1 MPSCYA
7 RLESL
12 WCSGKIGRCLP
23 YTLTMRFIRL
33 FLLTFF
39 IAPFAEAETRVFVS
53 LAGTLLE
60 AEITAVSGENVTL
73 KRISDQQ
80 SLVVK
85 IKTLCKEDGAYIA
98 RWVEQHAEQAA
109 APPSTPTTAADGAA
123 TAAAPGAKYRL
134 ACQTLPS
141 KSNRGSADSDV
152 RVFEFTYNFN
162 LSNQEV
168 KRDLQNARG
177 LALTLGR
184 NAAEP
189 NGDLI
194 VLQREEFDVSIRAQS
209 KMVYVTQPVRLT
221 YSQDPDAPYGVKGY
235 GYILIIRDDAGNP
248 LHVEASPDTS
258 AKFIKEILSITQV
271 PCVVDREFRLKPKS
285 LVPTSYIS
293 F

>member
-1 MPSCYA
+1 M
-7 RLESL
+7 R
-12 WCSGKIGRCLP
+12 CSGKICRCLP
-23 YTLTMRFIRL
+23 YTLTMRFLRL
-33 FLLTFF
+33 LVLSFI

-60 AEITAVSGENVTL
+60 AEITSVSSDSVTL
-73 KRISDQQ
+73 KRVSDQQ

-109 APPSTPTTAADGAA
+109 APAAPPATAAESAA

-134 ACQTLPS
+134 VCQTLPS
-141 KSNRGSADSDV
+141 KSNRGSADSDL

-194 VLQREEFDVSIRAQS
+194 VLQKEEFDVSIRAQS
-209 KMVYVTQPVRLT
+209 KMVYATQPVRLT
-221 YSQDPDAPYGVKGY
+221 YSQDPDAPYGVKAY
-235 GYILIIRDDAGNP
+235 GYVLIIRDASGNA

-258 AKFIKEILSITQV
+258 AKYIKEILSITQV
-271 PCVVDREFRLKPKS
+271 PCVVDRDFRLKPKS
-285 LVPTSYIS
+285 VVPTSYIS